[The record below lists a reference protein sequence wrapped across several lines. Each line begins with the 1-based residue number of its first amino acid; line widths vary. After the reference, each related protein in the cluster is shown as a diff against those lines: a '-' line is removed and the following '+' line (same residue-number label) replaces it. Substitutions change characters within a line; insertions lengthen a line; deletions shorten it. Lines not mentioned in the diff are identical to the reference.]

1 MIDATRWKISG
12 NKIETMDLPSYIRPF
27 FFIQNVDRDNHPSR
41 IRAKSVSKASLAI
54 LCVLLLSATH
64 LNAEVHRLS
73 MSEMVREVVQGIG
86 QTLDESKSISVS
98 SDDFVK
104 KIPLMASLVI
114 ADDSLIGDRQFIEAV
129 FAVKQAN
136 GGVAD
141 STKVE
146 MQRMGDDTF
155 RASGASERELRRWLA
170 KKVDDLMRGLIS
182 IEEVTGIP
190 SDSVEFRLANVSAA
204 AKAIKIVPKA
214 AAKPHK
220 DPVKAALS
228 KLPGKSLTKERFK
241 QIPGKYRKFEEF
253 EGKVLLIHVWATWC
267 APCIAVMPEL
277 GSLQE
282 QYDDQGLTVVNL
294 SDESSREIRNWLSD
308 NPTDTIHGI
317 VRDFGF
323 LLDSSTRKRYRNVNV
338 RPVYLVVDR
347 KGIVR
352 EQLVGARSTVL
363 TEIVTD
369 AEGNTRT
376 TTNTSG
382 THYVRELVEPY
393 L

>member
-1 MIDATRWKISG
+1 MNCSMPKMWAIGMLAFALAPGS
-12 NKIETMDLPSYIRPF
+12 DLHSEI
-27 FFIQNVDRDNHPSR
+27 
-41 IRAKSVSKASLAI
+41 
-54 LCVLLLSATH
+54 
-64 LNAEVHRLS
+64 HRLS
-73 MSEMVREVVQGIG
+73 MGGLVQEVIQETGTTV
-86 QTLDESKSISVS
+86 DESKSISVS
-98 SDDFVK
+98 SEDFAK
-104 KIPLMASLVI
+104 NIPLMATLVI
-114 ADDSLIGDRQFIEAV
+114 SDDSLIGHQKFIEAV

-136 GGVAD
+136 GEVAD

-146 MQRMGDDTF
+146 MQRMDDDTF
-155 RASGASERELRRWLA
+155 RASGAAERKLRRWLV
-170 KKVDDLMRGLIS
+170 KNVDDLMRGSIA

-190 SDSVEFRLANVSAA
+190 SDSVEFRLTNVSAA

-277 GSLQE
+277 ESLQE
-282 QYDDQGLTVVNL
+282 HYDDQGLTVVNL
-294 SDESSREIRNWLSD
+294 SDESSREIRDWLSD
-308 NPTDTIHGI
+308 NPTNTVHGI

-347 KGIVR
+347 EGIVR

-369 AEGNTRT
+369 AEGNSRT
-376 TTNTSG
+376 TTSTSG
-382 THYVRELVEPY
+382 THYVRELVEPH